1 MNKVKTYLI
10 ISAMLLTIVAASFS
24 VSSEEIVLVTPSQKI
39 ILATG
44 KIAGTIT
51 DLDGNPVENAHV
63 AAFNILGV
71 IGGESAIAFAST
83 ATDGTYEM
91 NVPDARYTVVAG
103 KFGYGGAIATPV
115 LVEAGKITVVDLSL
129 SGSIISGSVP
139 VVENSEAYDMYI
151 YYASSVAEP
160 QSEPELTVG
169 TGTIRGTITNQN
181 GRPVAFVRIIAVRDP
196 KENETPIA
204 FTFTHLLIGGK
215 GTYSMRVPSG
225 RFLFLRAGK
234 LPLYIG
240 AWAGPVVVKDGGVT
254 ELDLSITYI
263 GPKSVSASS
272 QISSQTSNS
281 ASTL

>member
-1 MNKVKTYLI
+1 
-10 ISAMLLTIVAASFS
+10 MLLTIVAASFS
-24 VSSEEIVLVTPSQKI
+24 VSSEEIVLVKPSQKI

-44 KIAGTIT
+44 RIAGTIT

-71 IGGESAIAFAST
+71 IGGEPAIAFAST

-115 LVEAGKITVVDLSL
+115 LVEAGKTTVVDLSL
-129 SGSIISGSVP
+129 SGSIIPGSVP

-196 KENETPIA
+196 KENETPVA
-204 FTFTHLLIGGK
+204 FTVTHLLIGGK
-215 GTYSMRVPSG
+215 GTYSMQVPSG

-263 GPKSVSASS
+263 GPKSASAYN
-272 QISSQTSNS
+272 QVNSQTSNS